1 MNSEHRHMKA
11 QQLESIYRE
20 AFPRV
25 AKLLHSL
32 GADLPTA
39 RDIFHDAMVI
49 YLERVRDH
57 RLPRAVTPTRYL
69 AGIARI
75 CWFKQCKE
83 RRDSMEVTDSIEVGN
98 SIAEE
103 PPADPEKKYRL
114 LWEYVQTAGT
124 SCIRLLQAFYYEGLS
139 MQAIAEKFNYRSTH
153 SATVQKYKCLEKLR
167 ENLTKTNVYEETV
180 A

>member
-1 MNSEHRHMKA
+1 MNIEDQYVEK
-11 QQLESIYRE
+11 IYRE
-20 AFPRV
+20 AFPPI
-25 AKLLHSL
+25 AKLLHGL

-49 YLERVRDH
+49 YLEKMRDH
-57 RLPRAVTPTRYL
+57 RLPPAVTPTQYL

-75 CWFKQCKE
+75 TWFKQCKE
-83 RRDSMEVTDSIEVGN
+83 RRSISDSTEMDDLV
-98 SIAEE
+98 AEE

-114 LWEYVQTAGT
+114 LREQVQAAGA
-124 SCIRLLQAFYYEGLS
+124 SCMRLLQAFYYEGLS
-139 MQAIAEKFNYRSTH
+139 MRAIAEKFHYRSTH

-167 ENLTKTNVYEETV
+167 EKIKTTEYEEAV